1 MPTPSKGPR
10 MGGSPAH
17 ERHMLANLANALFEH
32 KAITTTERRAKRL
45 RPVAERLISKAKRGD
60 LAARRQILAQLRRK
74 DIAYILIEELA
85 PKFEGRDGGYTRI
98 TKLPNRKGDNAPMA
112 LIELVL
118 EPVKPASKAKAESRK
133 AAAKMEAPAPVE
145 ETVEVE
151 TTGDVETEDQAVEET
166 VEAAT
171 PEDVETDDQA
181 VEAAPVALY
190 AGAVRTESTA
200 DAPDAEHTIKG
211 NEDSMK
217 YHVPGSRWY
226 DQTVAEVWFATAE
239 EAKAAGFEPAGGEAA
254 QTIE

>member
-32 KAITTTERRAKRL
+32 RAITTTERRAKRL

-74 DIAYILIEELA
+74 DIAYLLIEELA

-118 EPVKPASKAKAESRK
+118 EPVKPASRAKAEARK
-133 AAAKMEAPAPVE
+133 AAEAPKAAAE
-145 ETVEVE
+145 ETVEETANVDDMAVATEDVNEAAESVEVE
-151 TTGDVETEDQAVEET
+151 TPADVAPEGVEVEE
-166 VEAAT
+166 AT
-171 PEDVETDDQA
+171 PSTDDIA
-181 VEAAPVALY
+181 VD
-190 AGAVRTESTA
+190 TA
-200 DAPDAEHTIKG
+200 DAPA
-211 NEDSMK
+211 EDS
-217 YHVPGSRWY
+217 
-226 DQTVAEVWFATAE
+226 D
-239 EAKAAGFEPAGGEAA
+239 KA
-254 QTIE
+254 